1 MEAPKIFEEF
11 AADLRTAFSVS
22 IAEID
27 VDETAKYIEK
37 NFFPQVLK
45 IVQKDDDF
53 FAEERWLYGVNL
65 SSLWSSVETS
75 SKTKEAIWKHVQL
88 CCIASFLHGDIKEKI
103 GSLMDTFK
111 GIFAGK
117 NDEIS
122 KILEDE
128 DSQSHFKEILEF
140 VMETK
145 LAKLCMK
152 MAEEID
158 MSDFEIDVE
167 NPEELINM
175 LKNPENPI
183 VKKVITKV
191 QGVIKEKIQKG
202 AITQEEIVRE
212 IEAVKAKVMS
222 LFGNVFNDALGG
234 KKGDIPAS
242 AMMGNSPEA
251 RRQRMMARLQKKVRE
266 KNSR

>member
-1 MEAPKIFEEF
+1 MEAPKIFQDF

-27 VDETAKYIEK
+27 VDETAKHIEK
-37 NFFPQVLK
+37 HFFPHVLK
-45 IVQKDDDF
+45 IVQKDDSF
-53 FAEERWLYGVNL
+53 FAEERSIFGLNL
-65 SSLWSSVETS
+65 SSFWSSAELN
-75 SKTKEAIWKHVQL
+75 SKTKEAIWKHIQL
-88 CCIASFLHGDIKEKI
+88 CCIGSFMHGDIKEKVASI
-103 GSLMDTFK
+103 MDMFK
-111 GIFAGK
+111 GVFAGK

-122 KILEDE
+122 KILDDE
-128 DSQSHFKEILEF
+128 NSQGHFKEIVEF

-152 MAEEID
+152 MAEE
-158 MSDFEIDVE
+158 
-167 NPEELINM
+167 LIGM
-175 LKNPENPI
+175 LKNPEHPM

-191 QGVIKEKIQKG
+191 QGIIKEKIQKG

-212 IEAVKAKVMS
+212 IESVKAKVMS

-234 KKGDIPAS
+234 KKGDIPSA

-251 RRQRMMARLQKKVRE
+251 RRQRMVARLQKKVRE

>member
-1 MEAPKIFEEF
+1 
-11 AADLRTAFSVS
+11 
-22 IAEID
+22 
-27 VDETAKYIEK
+27 
-37 NFFPQVLK
+37 
-45 IVQKDDDF
+45 
-53 FAEERWLYGVNL
+53 
-65 SSLWSSVETS
+65 
-75 SKTKEAIWKHVQL
+75 
-88 CCIASFLHGDIKEKI
+88 
-103 GSLMDTFK
+103 MDTFK

>member
-1 MEAPKIFEEF
+1 
-11 AADLRTAFSVS
+11 
-22 IAEID
+22 
-27 VDETAKYIEK
+27 
-37 NFFPQVLK
+37 
-45 IVQKDDDF
+45 
-53 FAEERWLYGVNL
+53 
-65 SSLWSSVETS
+65 
-75 SKTKEAIWKHVQL
+75 
-88 CCIASFLHGDIKEKI
+88 
-103 GSLMDTFK
+103 
-111 GIFAGK
+111 
-117 NDEIS
+117 
-122 KILEDE
+122 
-128 DSQSHFKEILEF
+128 
-140 VMETK
+140 
-145 LAKLCMK
+145 
-152 MAEEID
+152 
-158 MSDFEIDVE
+158 
-167 NPEELINM
+167 M

-202 AITQEEIVRE
+202 AITQEEIVCE

>member
-1 MEAPKIFEEF
+1 MEASKIFNDF
-11 AADLRTAFSVS
+11 ATDLKTTFSIS

-27 VDETAKYIEK
+27 VDETAKHIEK

-45 IVQKDDDF
+45 IIQKDDTF
-53 FAEERWLYGVNL
+53 FAEERSVFAVNL
-65 SSLWSSVETS
+65 SSLWSSSELS
-75 SKTKEAIWKHVQL
+75 DKTKDAIWKHIQL
-88 CCIASFLHGDIKEKI
+88 CMLASFMHGDIKDKM
-103 GSLMDTFK
+103 SSVMDMFK
-111 GIFAGK
+111 GVFAGK

-128 DSQSHFKEILEF
+128 NSQGHFKEILEF

-145 LAKLCMK
+145 LAKMCMK
-152 MAEEID
+152 MAEELD
-158 MSDFEIDVE
+158 MSDFDIDIE
-167 NPEELINM
+167 NPEELIAI
-175 LKNPENPI
+175 LKNPEHPM
-183 VKKVITKV
+183 VKKVISKV

-212 IEAVKAKVMS
+212 IESVKAKVMG

-234 KKGDIPAS
+234 TRGNIPSS

-251 RRQRMMARLQKKVRE
+251 RRQRMMARLQKKLRE

>member
-1 MEAPKIFEEF
+1 MEAPKIFQDF

-27 VDETAKYIEK
+27 VDETAKHIEK
-37 NFFPQVLK
+37 HFFPHVLK
-45 IVQKDDDF
+45 IVQKDDSF
-53 FAEERWLYGVNL
+53 FAEERSIFGLNL
-65 SSLWSSVETS
+65 SSFWSSAETK
-75 SKTKEAIWKHVQL
+75 SKTKDSIWKHVQL
-88 CCIASFLHGDIKEKI
+88 CCIGSFMHGDIKEKVASI
-103 GSLMDTFK
+103 MDVFK
-111 GIFAGK
+111 GVFAGK

-122 KILEDE
+122 KILDDE
-128 DSQSHFKEILEF
+128 NSQGHFKEIVEF

-152 MAEEID
+152 MAEELD
-158 MSDFEIDVE
+158 MSDFDINVE
-167 NPEELINM
+167 NPEELIGM
-175 LKNPENPI
+175 LKNPEHPV

-191 QGVIKEKIQKG
+191 QGIIKEKIQKG

-212 IEAVKAKVMS
+212 IESVKAKVMS

-234 KKGDIPAS
+234 KKGDIPSA

-251 RRQRMMARLQKKVRE
+251 RRQRMAARLQKKLRE